1 MIGNRTSA
9 GHTPRGDPETRTETP
24 RLDIPTTITEIRS
37 GTAETIVESGGP
49 VPARAGYEPAPTGPE
64 PARAGPRLCS
74 TAVATTGTAMVGTSV
89 SAGTPSRE
97 AGPILVDPI
106 GASVPV
112 TGA

>member
-9 GHTPRGDPETRTETP
+9 GHTPRGDPETLTETP

-37 GTAETIVESGGP
+37 RTAETIVESGGP
-49 VPARAGYEPAPTGPE
+49 VRARAGPE
-64 PARAGPRLCS
+64 PARAGPRRFS
-74 TAVATTGTAMVGTSV
+74 TAATTGTAMVGTSV
-89 SAGTPSRE
+89 SAVTPSRE
-97 AGPILVDPI
+97 AGPILGDQI